1 MPAAQVHGPSRLHR
15 GGAAARPGHAAAAL
29 PHLQFR
35 VRAACCRHPAQAGD
49 AAAVAGA
56 SELPVGSPAHSLW
69 PNRRRRDAIH
79 RRRRNSMNLKDRV
92 TVITGAGSG
101 IGRAI
106 ALCIA
111 RRGGH
116 LALAD
121 IDETGLSQTRAQAAA
136 VGVRVSGH
144 RLDVANRAA
153 VAALPAEVLAVHGR
167 VDLLINNAGVA
178 LGGNFDLLSEADF
191 DWLMEINFHA
201 VVRMTRAFLPLLRAS
216 DDARIVNISSV
227 FGLIS
232 PPGQSAY
239 SASKFAVRGF
249 SNALRHELSG
259 TRVGVSVVHPGGV
272 ATAIAR
278 NARASAG
285 TSAEEKRRR
294 LALAEKLL
302 RLAPETAAQIIVR
315 GIEKRRARILVG
327 RDAVFIALIERLFPV
342 KYWNV
347 LGRGIPT

>member
-1 MPAAQVHGPSRLHR
+1 
-15 GGAAARPGHAAAAL
+15 
-29 PHLQFR
+29 
-35 VRAACCRHPAQAGD
+35 
-49 AAAVAGA
+49 
-56 SELPVGSPAHSLW
+56 
-69 PNRRRRDAIH
+69 
-79 RRRRNSMNLKDRV
+79 MNLKGSV
-92 TVITGAGSG
+92 AVITGAGGG
-101 IGRAI
+101 IGRAT
-106 ALCIA
+106 ALSLA
-111 RRGGH
+111 RRGCH

-121 IDETGLSQTRAQAAA
+121 IDEAGLAETLAQALRS
-136 VGVRVSGH
+136 GVRASKH
-144 RLDVANRAA
+144 PLDVADRAA
-153 VAALPAEVLAVHGR
+153 VAALPAEVLKSHNG

-178 LGGNFDLLSEADF
+178 LGGHFDQLSETDF
-191 DWLMEINFHA
+191 DWLMEINFHG

-259 TRVGVSVVHPGGV
+259 TRVGVTVVHPGGV

-278 NARASAG
+278 NARVAAD

>member
-1 MPAAQVHGPSRLHR
+1 
-15 GGAAARPGHAAAAL
+15 
-29 PHLQFR
+29 
-35 VRAACCRHPAQAGD
+35 
-49 AAAVAGA
+49 
-56 SELPVGSPAHSLW
+56 
-69 PNRRRRDAIH
+69 
-79 RRRRNSMNLKDRV
+79 MNLKDRV
-92 TVITGAGSG
+92 AVITGAGGG
-101 IGRAI
+101 IGRAT
-106 ALCIA
+106 ALSLA
-111 RRGGH
+111 RRGCH

-121 IDETGLSQTRAQAAA
+121 IDEAGLVETHAQALRLS
-136 VGVRVSGH
+136 VRASKH
-144 RLDVANRAA
+144 LLDVADRAA
-153 VAALPAEVLAVHGR
+153 VAALPAEVLQSHHG
-167 VDLLINNAGVA
+167 VDLLVNNAGVA
-178 LGGNFDLLSEADF
+178 LGGHFDQVSETDF
-191 DWLMEINFHA
+191 DWLMEINFHG

-278 NARASAG
+278 NARVSAD

-302 RLAPETAAQIIVR
+302 RLPPEKAAEIIVR

-327 RDAVFIALIERLFPV
+327 RDAIFIALIERLFPV
-342 KYWNV
+342 KYWSV
-347 LGRGIPT
+347 LGRGIQT